1 MLQMQVITNLFVLTN
16 LKKKKKNERSDTKY
30 FSEASVTV
38 F

>member
-16 LKKKKKNERSDTKY
+16 LKKKKNERSDTKY